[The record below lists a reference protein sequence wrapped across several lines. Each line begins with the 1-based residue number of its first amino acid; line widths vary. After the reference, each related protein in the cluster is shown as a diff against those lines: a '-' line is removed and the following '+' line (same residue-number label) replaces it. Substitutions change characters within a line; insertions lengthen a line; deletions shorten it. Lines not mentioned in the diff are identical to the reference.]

1 MGIFDRFLGPS
12 EVEKLKEKRDVEGLI
27 KKLETGGNKE
37 RATAAYALGEI
48 GDEKAIA
55 PLIKL
60 LEQIGT
66 DGDVCIAIVKAL
78 GQIGDDRA
86 LEALIRA
93 LSDNIRGRSSPIGY
107 MELPVSLAAAHALKS
122 IGERAVEPLI
132 KALGSESGCM
142 KVYARRAL
150 EMIGEPAVKPLTKA
164 LENEDKNVRETAKQI
179 LKDIQKQPIPPP
191 PVSPPP
197 TAAAPPTAPPPK
209 NKYCIK
215 CGADMPF
222 DAKFC
227 PKCGATQ

>member
-1 MGIFDRFLGPS
+1 MGIFDKFLGPS

-78 GQIGDDRA
+78 GQIGDDRT

-93 LSDNIRGRSSPIGY
+93 LSDDIRRRSSPIGFL
-107 MELPVSLAAAHALKS
+107 EVPVSLAAAHALKS

-142 KVYARRAL
+142 RVYARRAL

-164 LENEDKNVRETAKQI
+164 LENKNVRKTVKEL
-179 LKDIQKQPIPPP
+179 LKEMKIEPIPPP
-191 PVSPPP
+191 VVSSPS
-197 TAAAPPTAPPPK
+197 TAATSPTAPPPR

-215 CGADMPF
+215 CGEEMPF
-222 DAKFC
+222 KAKFC